1 MIIFFHIL
9 GTGINKRIDIDL
21 PILPRV
27 GEQIY
32 IDDFI
37 SDLDHT
43 KVQDD
48 ILVVDSI
55 QWIVLEGEV
64 CANLFL
70 DREEHE
76 KLDIDF
82 IKIVN

>member
-37 SDLDHT
+37 PDLDHA

-55 QWIVLEGEV
+55 QWIVLDGEA
-64 CANLFL
+64 CATLFL
-70 DREEHE
+70 MPEEHE
-76 KLDIDF
+76 KLSVDF

>member
-37 SDLDHT
+37 PDLDHA

-55 QWIVLEGEV
+55 QWIVLDGEV
-64 CANLFL
+64 CATLFL
-70 DREEHE
+70 EHEEHE
-76 KLDIDF
+76 KLSADF

>member
-32 IDDFI
+32 IE
-37 SDLDHT
+37 
-43 KVQDD
+43 
-48 ILVVDSI
+48 ILFRI
-55 QWIVLEGEV
+55 LITLKYKMI
-64 CANLFL
+64 F
-70 DREEHE
+70 
-76 KLDIDF
+76 
-82 IKIVN
+82 